1 MKFKYLILIFLIFG
15 CSYNQ
20 SNLINDKFIFDIKN
34 ELQANKEKSEVQDVQ
49 GKIAGKKIQK
59 TNITISNISL
69 PDFITLMFKE
79 VFQRPFVM
87 DRNIEKLNKRVDIEI
102 RKDFSK
108 DVFSS
113 VITIIEKCGVDVEE
127 VDGVLLFS
135 VRADYDNN
143 NSEQIGEGKGNNN
156 QNKKNKIMS
165 GSPADCIYYYV
176 PVYSRALDLQKT
188 LAQLVDSSK
197 SIVIVNEANNS
208 LICKTTLTEKKAIVK
223 ILRSLDSRQKQVAVD
238 VTLAEVSLVD
248 SFSGGLESFLTSNL
262 FTLTANYDL
271 KNGFALSGSVLLADV
286 LKTVVSLGQKK
297 GFIKVKSNPY
307 LLVADGSTSSIEIG
321 SEYPIL
327 TAIKSTAE
335 STTQTQS
342 VEYRK
347 TGVILSINP
356 VVSGDDIH
364 LKSTVELS
372 EGQKNESSSINS
384 PAILSRKIKSEV
396 VLRSGQS
403 LVIGGLI
410 SDTQSK
416 SNTNLKIV
424 KLNEADLSTKTEL
437 VLIIRVQKIIN
448 DDSWF
453 NRLLAKYEN
462 MELKK

>member
-1 MKFKYLILIFLIFG
+1 MKLKYLFIVLLIFG
-15 CSYNQ
+15 CSGVQ
-20 SNLINDKFIFDIKN
+20 SNLVNDKFVFDVKN
-34 ELQANKEKSEVQDVQ
+34 ELTSKKESSGVQDIQ

-59 TNITISNISL
+59 TAITISNISL

-87 DRNIEKLNKRVDIEI
+87 DRTIEILDKRIDIEI

-108 DVFSS
+108 DVFSA
-113 VITIIEKCGVDVEE
+113 VISIIEKCGVDVEE
-127 VDGVLLFS
+127 VDGILLFT
-135 VRADYDNN
+135 VLADYENN
-143 NSEQIGEGKGNNN
+143 NYEQIGEGTKGG
-156 QNKKNKIMS
+156 QKKNKIMS

-188 LAQLVDSSK
+188 LSQLVDSSK

-223 ILRSLDSRQKQVAVD
+223 ILRNLDSRQKQVAVD
-238 VTLAEVSLVD
+238 VTLAEVSLID

-262 FTLTANYDL
+262 FELTGNYSL
-271 KNGFALSGSVLLADV
+271 ESGFTLSGSVFFTDI
-286 LKTVVSLGQKK
+286 LKTIVSLGQKK
-297 GFIKVKSNPY
+297 GVIKVKSNPY

-327 TAIKSTAE
+327 TAIKSSDD

-347 TGVILSINP
+347 TGVILSLNP
-356 VVSGDDIH
+356 VVSGEDVH
-364 LKSTVELS
+364 LKSTIELS

-410 SDTQSK
+410 SDSQSNSK
-416 SNTNLKIV
+416 THLQVLKV
-424 KLNEADLSTKTEL
+424 NEADLSTRTEL
-437 VLIIRVQKIIN
+437 VLIIRVQKLL
-448 DDSWF
+448 DDDYSWF
-453 NRLLAKYEN
+453 DRLALKYEN
-462 MELKK
+462 TEFKN